1 MLKVD
6 FMKFIK
12 PDLLSKLKTANKS
25 YYAYNCTYLDNN
37 FKMLVIGVTK
47 FEIKEDENNY
57 DNQIISYITN
67 IYTSVYRSCDKVY
80 RNFKK

>member
-1 MLKVD
+1 
-6 FMKFIK
+6 
-12 PDLLSKLKTANKS
+12 
-25 YYAYNCTYLDNN
+25 
-37 FKMLVIGVTK
+37 MLVIGVTK